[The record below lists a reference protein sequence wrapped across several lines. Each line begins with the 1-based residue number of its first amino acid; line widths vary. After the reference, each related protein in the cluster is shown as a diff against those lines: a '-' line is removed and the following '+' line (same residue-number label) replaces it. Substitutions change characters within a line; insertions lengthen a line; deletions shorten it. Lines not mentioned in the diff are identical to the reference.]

1 MTATL
6 AGYDRPIK
14 NLIDELSATGHVT
27 HKSYKKTSVT
37 FHHNGGRLSH
47 EGVLNVWKTRP
58 ASAHFDVD
66 GQGALAQYVKQ
77 LEYAWAVANTEGNM
91 RSISIELCN
100 LTLSPHWEVADV
112 TWQEGARLAGFLF
125 AKVIGARP
133 STSNTFFHHHWY
145 QTSCAGPFMDDIAHR
160 LLVATDLSYEHF
172 SQTAS
177 PVKPPRVLTVVER
190 VQKALE
196 VSADNKWGKA
206 TDFRAIMMRDA
217 SRAHAGWPHNVAAS
231 IDVRTVQRIIDT
243 TPDGDWGPN
252 SQRALVSWIKG
263 FQHLLGVTPDGAW
276 GNDTD
281 AEFIRL
287 RHKWLNNF

>member
-1 MTATL
+1 
-6 AGYDRPIK
+6 
-14 NLIDELSATGHVT
+14 
-27 HKSYKKTSVT
+27 
-37 FHHNGGRLSH
+37 
-47 EGVLNVWKTRP
+47 
-58 ASAHFDVD
+58 
-66 GQGALAQYVKQ
+66 
-77 LEYAWAVANTEGNM
+77 
-91 RSISIELCN
+91 
-100 LTLSPHWEVADV
+100 
-112 TWQEGARLAGFLF
+112 
-125 AKVIGARP
+125 
-133 STSNTFFHHHWY
+133 
-145 QTSCAGPFMDDIAHR
+145 
-160 LLVATDLSYEHF
+160 
-172 SQTAS
+172 
-177 PVKPPRVLTVVER
+177 VER

-196 VSADNKWGKA
+196 VPADNKWGKA